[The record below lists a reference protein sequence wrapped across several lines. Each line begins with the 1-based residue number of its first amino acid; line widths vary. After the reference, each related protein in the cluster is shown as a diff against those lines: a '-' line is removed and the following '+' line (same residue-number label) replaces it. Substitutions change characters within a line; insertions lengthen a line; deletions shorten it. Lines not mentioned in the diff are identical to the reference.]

1 METKLKN
8 KGQAQLAMAIATT
21 AIVLIVVVIVIGVLT
36 ANLSVGLTG
45 AALAAYN
52 NVNSHLIFLTGSGT
66 NYVWIG
72 LTLVAVGI
80 IILAGMGYL
89 RGIFDSVKVH
99 LTGEHDDDP
108 QVILLV
114 AYYGN

>member
-1 METKLKN
+1 
-8 KGQAQLAMAIATT
+8 MAIATT

-52 NVNSHLIFLTGSGT
+52 NVT

-80 IILAGMGYL
+80 IILAGMG
-89 RGIFDSVKVH
+89 
-99 LTGEHDDDP
+99 
-108 QVILLV
+108 LV
-114 AYYGN
+114 SMMMTRR